1 MIRNVYFT
9 IPHYKFVF
17 LNSINY
23 FCNSKYVCKMKERIV
38 QIIQKEEVTAAQFAE
53 KIGISPSS
61 LSHILSG
68 RNNPSLEVV
77 IKIHKACDYINLN
90 WLLYGEG
97 PMETDVDSANTV
109 GISSSLPD
117 ESPLFSSNQQNSPE
131 YRKENGPDSS
141 LFAPKEIVREEIKYI
156 EKPAKKITEIR
167 IFFDNGTYETFKP
180 EN

>member
-1 MIRNVYFT
+1 M
-9 IPHYKFVF
+9 
-17 LNSINY
+17 
-23 FCNSKYVCKMKERIV
+23 
-38 QIIQKEEVTAAQFAE
+38 TAAQFAE

-77 IKIHKACDYINLN
+77 MKIHKACDYISLD

-97 PMETDVDSANTV
+97 P
-109 GISSSLPD
+109 SLFD
-117 ESPLFSSNQQNSPE
+117 ENSLFTPERPVSPE
-131 YRKENGPDSS
+131 YRKENEVKTPLYS
-141 LFAPKEIVREEIKYI
+141 PKEIVREEIKYVEI
-156 EKPAKKITEIR
+156 PAKKITEIR

>member
-1 MIRNVYFT
+1 M
-9 IPHYKFVF
+9 
-17 LNSINY
+17 
-23 FCNSKYVCKMKERIV
+23 
-38 QIIQKEEVTAAQFAE
+38 TAAQFAE

-77 IKIHKACDYINLN
+77 MKIHKACDYISLD

-97 PMETDVDSANTV
+97 QMETDVDSDNNIHYTP
-109 GISSSLPD
+109 SLFD
-117 ESPLFSSNQQNSPE
+117 ENSLFASNGTNASE
-131 YRKENGPDSS
+131 YRKETEVKTSVIP
-141 LFAPKEIVREEIKYI
+141 PKEIVREEIKYV
-156 EKPAKKITEIR
+156 EVPAKKITEIR

>member
-1 MIRNVYFT
+1 M
-9 IPHYKFVF
+9 
-17 LNSINY
+17 
-23 FCNSKYVCKMKERIV
+23 
-38 QIIQKEEVTAAQFAE
+38 TAAQFAE

-77 IKIHKACDYINLN
+77 MKIHKACDYISLD

-97 PMETDVDSANTV
+97 QMETDVDSDNNIHYTP
-109 GISSSLPD
+109 SLFD
-117 ESPLFSSNQQNSPE
+117 ENSLFTPERPASPE
-131 YRKENGPDSS
+131 YRKEN
-141 LFAPKEIVREEIKYI
+141 EIVREEIKYV
-156 EKPAKKITEIR
+156 EVPAKKITEIR